1 MAWYMVMVMVKFRYY
16 HNYWGSNLSKIDTKF
31 QNSVPPTP
39 DAHSRSVKPK
49 QEATNC
55 PKSLWYFHMLIIT
68 PFFGHWFTY
77 VVPFINSLS
86 VRVPIIKPIWCP
98 CNINLQPEI
107 TAPDPEIHD
116 PPPPFLLAFSS
127 TGTHW
132 FTFCSSNFPLSSHP
146 TRYYVKQPIVDNKD
160 CLIMP
165 AGHSQ
170 QFWICIFPSWN
181 RKQSTTGTPLK
192 NMEEFWVGQ

>member
-1 MAWYMVMVMVKFRYY
+1 
-16 HNYWGSNLSKIDTKF
+16 
-31 QNSVPPTP
+31 
-39 DAHSRSVKPK
+39 
-49 QEATNC
+49 
-55 PKSLWYFHMLIIT
+55 MLIIT

-132 FTFCSSNFPLSSHP
+132 FTFCSSNFLCLPTLLGIMSNNLLWIIKTALSCLLVTPNNSEFAFFLHGTESKAQLERHWKIWKNFGLVNRGKVFFTALTWIRIQPSSTIEPIFCLYPLWNQLSTILSKGFYFPLEPLS
-146 TRYYVKQPIVDNKD
+146 QNI
-160 CLIMP
+160 
-165 AGHSQ
+165 
-170 QFWICIFPSWN
+170 
-181 RKQSTTGTPLK
+181 
-192 NMEEFWVGQ
+192 